1 MSLKHYEHSKLYTCA
16 ASNRLSHSLIDI
28 LYSYELPEQ
37 LTPQQLTVNKLRGSL
52 NSSRLRLR

>member
-1 MSLKHYEHSKLYTCA
+1 MNIQNCTQVVT

-37 LTPQQLTVNKLRGSL
+37 LTPKQLTVNKLRGSL